1 MNTVYRIDMI
11 LDTSAIIA
19 ILQNEPEADRLI
31 SEMQNAETLRISAA
45 SVVELGIV
53 MYSRYGDAGE
63 LEVDQFIHRLN
74 ISIVPVSTEQAELA
88 RTAYRKYGKGIHS
101 AGLNYGDCFSYA
113 LAISFQEELLFVGE
127 DFSKTDVK
135 TV

>member
-1 MNTVYRIDMI
+1 MV
-11 LDTSAIIA
+11 LDTFAIIA
-19 ILQNEPEADRLI
+19 ILQDEPEADHLI
-31 SEMQNAETLRISAA
+31 SVMQNAESLRVSAA

-53 MYSRYGDAGE
+53 MYARYGDAGE

-74 ISIVPVSTEQAELA
+74 ISILPVSAEQAELA

-113 LAISFQEELLFVGE
+113 LAVSLQEELLFVGQ

-135 TV
+135 IA

>member
-1 MNTVYRIDMI
+1 MV
-11 LDTSAIIA
+11 LDTFAIIA
-19 ILQNEPEADRLI
+19 ILQNEPEADHLI
-31 SEMQNAETLRISAA
+31 SVMQNAESLRVSAA

-53 MYSRYGDAGE
+53 MYARYGDAGE

-74 ISIVPVSTEQAELA
+74 ISILPVSAEQAELA

-101 AGLNYGDCFSYA
+101 AGLNYGDFFSYA
-113 LAISFQEELLFVGE
+113 LAVSLQEELLFVGQ

-135 TV
+135 IA